1 MLIVVWGGS
10 TMEVPCQCLSSFL
23 AKHPSVVLSILSS
36 APLNFTE
43 QGDGGGGGRWGAV
56 VGEEEEGQGEEAG
69 GWRRRGSKDAVTR
82 ERRRRR
88 RRGTRAASVKG
99 HGVLQLDEQALRG
112 TNKIVTAAPP
122 VWQPPHLT
130 LYFVK
135 WTISYNWTAIFTSL
149 KLPFRLSLT

>member
-1 MLIVVWGGS
+1 
-10 TMEVPCQCLSSFL
+10 MEVPCQCLSSFL

-36 APLNFTE
+36 APLSYTE
-43 QGDGGGGGRWGAV
+43 QGMEVEEDDDGEQSEMKRSRAGRRSRWTDKEGTPRCCRNK
-56 VGEEEEGQGEEAG
+56 EEGRG
-69 GWRRRGSKDAVTR
+69 G
-82 ERRRRR
+82 
-88 RRGTRAASVKG
+88 RAASVKG

-122 VWQPPHLT
+122 VWQLPHLT